1 MLIATQVIE
10 QSLDIDMDD
19 MISDLAPIDLLI
31 QRAGRLQRH
40 IRDRRGRL
48 KIGGED
54 ERAAPQLLIL
64 APEWDEAPQE
74 EWLTSA
80 LRNSAYVYPD
90 HGRLWLTQRVL
101 RQQGAIRM
109 PQSARLLIE
118 SVYGEGIAIPDGLAK
133 AEQAQ
138 LAKYYCDRAFAHQ
151 MLLNFKPGYSPD
163 SSDFLADKLSTRL
176 AEESITLWLAKNV
189 DGQLLPY
196 ACGAH
201 PWEMSMLRVRE
212 SWWRKHKAEFTLLAE
227 KSLQQW
233 CVQQHQNPDFAVVI
247 IVTDS
252 PDCGYSA
259 SEGLIGTMEV

>member
-1 MLIATQVIE
+1 
-10 QSLDIDMDD
+10 
-19 MISDLAPIDLLI
+19 
-31 QRAGRLQRH
+31 
-40 IRDRRGRL
+40 
-48 KIGGED
+48 
-54 ERAAPQLLIL
+54 
-64 APEWDEAPQE
+64 
-74 EWLTSA
+74 
-80 LRNSAYVYPD
+80 
-90 HGRLWLTQRVL
+90 
-101 RQQGAIRM
+101 M

-118 SVYGEGIAIPDGLAK
+118 SVYGEDIAISDGLAK

>member
-1 MLIATQVIE
+1 
-10 QSLDIDMDD
+10 
-19 MISDLAPIDLLI
+19 
-31 QRAGRLQRH
+31 
-40 IRDRRGRL
+40 
-48 KIGGED
+48 
-54 ERAAPQLLIL
+54 
-64 APEWDEAPQE
+64 
-74 EWLTSA
+74 
-80 LRNSAYVYPD
+80 
-90 HGRLWLTQRVL
+90 
-101 RQQGAIRM
+101 M

-118 SVYGEGIAIPDGLAK
+118 SVYGEDIAISDGLAK

-227 KSLQQW
+227 KPLQQW